1 MTAPFYDESTV
12 NSPMEELFL
21 LSCYTLKHSLKKE
34 EKKKKRKEKLTKN
47 HISYVP
53 FIWNV
58 QIGMTA
64 NCVWAFWEGG
74 DEML

>member
-34 EKKKKRKEKLTKN
+34 EKKKKEKKSSQKTTYHMFHLYETYK
-47 HISYVP
+47 
-53 FIWNV
+53 
-58 QIGMTA
+58 
-64 NCVWAFWEGG
+64 
-74 DEML
+74 

>member
-34 EKKKKRKEKLTKN
+34 EKKQEKKRKAHKN
-47 HISYVP
+47 PHIVCSIYMKRT
-53 FIWNV
+53 NRYD
-58 QIGMTA
+58 
-64 NCVWAFWEGG
+64 C
-74 DEML
+74 